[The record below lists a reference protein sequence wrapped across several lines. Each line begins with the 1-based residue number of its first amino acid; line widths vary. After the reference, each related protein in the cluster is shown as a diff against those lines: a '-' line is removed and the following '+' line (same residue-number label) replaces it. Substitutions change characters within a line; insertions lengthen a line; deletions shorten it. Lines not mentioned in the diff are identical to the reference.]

1 MSEKQQFIKIQ
12 STMNITVTAGLQG
25 LDVTNADAHVPD
37 RLKVQS
43 LWPKLTVDIHEGVGS
58 YPAYIKDW
66 NTVKALVR
74 DKVLTIGE
82 VVESEITEDEKAK
95 KAALDENMK
104 EVDNALGKKDKK
116 NKDVKLEDIAGE

>member
-1 MSEKQQFIKIQ
+1 MSEKFIKIQ

-43 LWPKLTVDIHEGVGS
+43 LWPKLTVDIHEGVGN
-58 YPAYIKDW
+58 YPEYIKDW

-74 DKVLTIGE
+74 DKVLTIGA